1 MRLPNMPR
9 SNYEGSD
16 QLWHVLKFEVYHKN
30 NVKSLRDFK
39 QGNVIIIF
47 SYVHYEEWIRGEILK
62 KERPIRRRW
71 QSFRKEL
78 AFAWT
83 SIVAIGIKRSI
94 QNAI

>member
-1 MRLPNMPR
+1 MRLPNVPR
-9 SNYEGSD
+9 SNYEESN

-30 NVKSLRDFK
+30 NAKSLK
-39 QGNVIIIF
+39 EGNVIIIF
-47 SYVHYEEWIRGEILK
+47 SYVHCEEWIRREILK

-71 QSFRKEL
+71 QPFRKEL